1 MRSLISVSLGPK
13 PIGLPTEERSDVGHR
28 IRCSTNRSYYINA
41 LEGRMIDKEVD
52 LKPSLKMVDGIE
64 KRLDLLD
71 KTFSKLF
78 EIISEMNPE
87 STEGRDDEGSK

>member
-1 MRSLISVSLGPK
+1 MSWK
-13 PIGLPTEERSDVGHR
+13 
-28 IRCSTNRSYYINA
+28 
-41 LEGRMIDKEVD
+41 KVD

-64 KRLDLLD
+64 QRLDLLD

-78 EIISEMNPE
+78 EIISAMNPE

>member
-1 MRSLISVSLGPK
+1 M
-13 PIGLPTEERSDVGHR
+13 IGITKEGRSDV
-28 IRCSTNRSYYINA
+28 SYRVRRNPSCFYFTNA
-41 LEGRMIDKEVD
+41 LEGRMKEVD
-52 LKPSLKMVDGIE
+52 LRASLKMVDGIE

-78 EIISEMNPE
+78 EIISAMNPE

>member
-1 MRSLISVSLGPK
+1 MIGITKRRMSNVSYRFRRSPS
-13 PIGLPTEERSDVGHR
+13 
-28 IRCSTNRSYYINA
+28 CSYFTDA
-41 LEGRMIDKEVD
+41 LEGVMSWKEVD

-78 EIISEMNPE
+78 EIISAMNPE